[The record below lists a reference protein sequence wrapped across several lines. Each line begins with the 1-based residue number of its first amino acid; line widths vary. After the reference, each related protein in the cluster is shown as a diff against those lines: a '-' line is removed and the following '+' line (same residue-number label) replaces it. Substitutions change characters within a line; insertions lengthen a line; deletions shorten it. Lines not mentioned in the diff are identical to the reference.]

1 MWMWYCYTLEICK
14 NDNSLG
20 HFVKL
25 PLRERRRRRRRRRR
39 KKGKRRE
46 REESSQW
53 WSKVQEGDTKRCRYR
68 SNSIIREKRELRKV
82 GCRSCVPI
90 LYET

>member
-1 MWMWYCYTLEICK
+1 MWYCYTLEICK

-25 PLRERRRRRRRRRR
+25 PLRERRRRRRRRR

-46 REESSQW
+46 REESKSVVV
-53 WSKVQEGDTKRCRYR
+53 KGPRGRY
-68 SNSIIREKRELRKV
+68 
-82 GCRSCVPI
+82 
-90 LYET
+90 

>member
-1 MWMWYCYTLEICK
+1 
-14 NDNSLG
+14 
-20 HFVKL
+20 
-25 PLRERRRRRRRRRR
+25 LRERRRRRRRRRRR
-39 KKGKRRE
+39 KKGKWKE

-53 WSKVQEGDTKRCRYR
+53 WSKVQEGHT
-68 SNSIIREKRELRKV
+68 NSIIREKRELRKV